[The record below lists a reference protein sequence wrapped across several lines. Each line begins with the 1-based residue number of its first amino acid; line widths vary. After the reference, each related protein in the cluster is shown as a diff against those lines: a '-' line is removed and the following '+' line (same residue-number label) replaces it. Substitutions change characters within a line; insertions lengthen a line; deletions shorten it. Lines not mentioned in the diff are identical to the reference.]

1 MKRVL
6 CQYAVV
12 RFIPIMETEEFINIG
27 IVLLAPQKHFFGFKL
42 TAKIAPFIHKEARD
56 AYLFAKDEVLK
67 KEFIRV
73 RQLLEKYHLENH
85 SEKEYIDF
93 SKIIF
98 GELIRPQ
105 ETAIRF
111 SEQKVLLSDNVE
123 NALEQL
129 FTSYVDRNFVEN
141 AVVSRRVGYDIRHQ
155 IAQWYDVVS
164 SYDQEV
170 VRMKLNIAQ
179 WYDVAPSCN
188 FDNGKIVI
196 DTQHQ
201 TTQGCSEHHTPNHCS
216 LINDPESSSS
226 SSMLEH
232 KQA

>member
-12 RFIPIMETEEFINIG
+12 RFIPIMETEEFVNIG

-85 SEKEYIDF
+85 SEKEYRDF

-98 GELIRPQ
+98 DELIRPQ

-129 FTSYVDRNFVEN
+129 CASYVDRNFVEHD
-141 AVVSRRVGYDIRHQ
+141 VVSRQVRYE
-155 IAQWYDVVS
+155 IAQWYDVVP
-164 SYDQEV
+164 SY
-170 VRMKLNIAQ
+170 
-179 WYDVAPSCN
+179 N
-188 FDNGKIVI
+188 FYNGKII
-196 DTQHQ
+196 IETQHQ
-201 TTQGCSEHHTPNHCS
+201 TTQGCSEHHTPDHYS

-232 KQA
+232 K